1 MRVLAGHLAETT
13 AHAKDTPR
21 EQNSKDRESDK
32 QTPEVLATSNKWEI
46 WTDRK
51 KDKLVI

>member
-21 EQNSKDRESDK
+21 EQNLKDHESDK
-32 QTPEVLATSNKWEI
+32 QNLEVLETSNK
-46 WTDRK
+46 
-51 KDKLVI
+51 